1 MAARLRLETFDLSA
15 APPAGAAGAPAPA
28 AAAAAAGEVAGEE
41 ARLEAFEAGYKAGWE
56 DAVAAAEDDQGRL
69 RADLARNLQ
78 ALSFTYH
85 EARGH
90 VLQGLAPL
98 LREAVGRV
106 LPVAARGA
114 IGALVAETL
123 RPIAE
128 RCAGAP
134 VTVLVSP
141 ASRAAVE
148 AALALEPGLPVA
160 IVEEPTLG
168 AGQVYLRFGGGETLV
183 DLDGA
188 TAAIAA
194 AVEDYFHP
202 EEEASRRHG

>member
-1 MAARLRLETFDLSA
+1 MGARLRLETFDLPA
-15 APPAGAAGAPAPA
+15 AAPA
-28 AAAAAAGEVAGEE
+28 AAADAPAAAAEAVGEE

-56 DAVAAAEDDQGRL
+56 DAVAAAEEDQGRL

-90 VLQGLAPL
+90 VLQALAPL
-98 LREAVGRV
+98 LREAAGRL
-106 LPVAARGA
+106 LPAAARGA

-123 RPIAE
+123 RPLAE

-134 VTVLVSP
+134 VLVLVNP
-141 ASRAAVE
+141 ASRPAVE
-148 AALALEPGLPVA
+148 AALAVEPGLPFA
-160 IVEEPTLG
+160 IEEEATLG
-168 AGQVYLRFGGGETLV
+168 AGQVYLRLGGGGETMV

-188 TAAIAA
+188 AAAVAA
-194 AVEDYFHP
+194 AVEEYFHP

>member
-1 MAARLRLETFDLSA
+1 MGMRLRLETFDAPGPSA
-15 APPAGAAGAPAPA
+15 PGAARAPAPA
-28 AAAAAAGEVAGEE
+28 AGEEGAGEE
-41 ARLEAFEAGYKAGWE
+41 ARLESFEAGYKAGWE
-56 DAVAAAEDDQGRL
+56 DAVAAGEEDQGRL

-90 VLQGLAPL
+90 VLQSLAPL
-98 LREAVGRV
+98 LRETAGRV
-106 LPVAARGA
+106 LPALARGA
-114 IGALVAETL
+114 IGAVVAETL
-123 RPIAE
+123 RPLAE

-134 VTVLVSP
+134 VTVLASP

-148 AALALEPGLPVA
+148 AALALEPGLPFA
-160 IVEEPTLG
+160 IEEEPTLG
-168 AGQVYLRFGGGETLV
+168 AGQVYLRFRDGETLV

-194 AVEDYFHP
+194 ALEDFLHP
-202 EEEASRRHG
+202 REEASRRHG

>member
-1 MAARLRLETFDLSA
+1 MASRLRLETFDLPEAA
-15 APPAGAAGAPAPA
+15 APDPARPA
-28 AAAAAAGEVAGEE
+28 AVEPAGEE

-56 DAVAAAEDDQGRL
+56 DAVAAGEEDQGRL

-85 EARGH
+85 EARSH
-90 VLQGLAPL
+90 VLQALAPL
-98 LREAVGRV
+98 LREAAGRL
-106 LPVAARGA
+106 LPAVARGA

-160 IVEEPTLG
+160 IEEEPTLG
-168 AGQVYLRFGGGETLV
+168 AGQVYLRLRQGEAMV
-183 DLDGA
+183 DLDSA
-188 TAAIAA
+188 TAAVAA
-194 AVEDYFHP
+194 AVEEFFHP